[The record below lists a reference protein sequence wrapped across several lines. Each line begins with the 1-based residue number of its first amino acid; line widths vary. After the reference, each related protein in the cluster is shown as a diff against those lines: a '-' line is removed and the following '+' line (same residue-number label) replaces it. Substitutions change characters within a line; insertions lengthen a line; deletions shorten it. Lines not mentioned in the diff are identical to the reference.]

1 MDTSLT
7 INGLDQQAGVSSL
20 FNMASGI
27 AEFCGGLHLSRIR
40 MELEDLRLLYF
51 VRNPFLSR
59 YSEIGMVAGMIAAE
73 EELVIESLMPDGG
86 AIFPDG
92 IESDY
97 LQFNSGATARIR
109 GAESRVCHILTTCP
123 TIGSSPGHHGRRE
136 IADHEKGSSGHTQ
149 ALS

>member
-7 INGLDQQAGVSSL
+7 ISGLDQQAGVSSL

-97 LQFNSGATARIR
+97 LQFNSGLLHEFAEQKARFVI
-109 GAESRVCHILTTCP
+109 S
-123 TIGSSPGHHGRRE
+123 
-136 IADHEKGSSGHTQ
+136 
-149 ALS
+149 